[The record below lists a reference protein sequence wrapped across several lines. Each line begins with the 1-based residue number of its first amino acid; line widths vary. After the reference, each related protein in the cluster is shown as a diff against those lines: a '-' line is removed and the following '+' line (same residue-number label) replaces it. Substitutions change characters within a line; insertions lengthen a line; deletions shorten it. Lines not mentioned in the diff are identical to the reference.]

1 MSWKHDCTYNCY
13 FSPTLDSDIPSG
25 TNGTLPPVHT
35 GRTPRQWIALWD
47 SDSDYNLETFLLR
60 IYSYWLTKCYKCM
73 GPNVRHFHH
82 GRTTYEAARG
92 GADVASRGRA
102 PNVVVFFVFVFKK
115 GYFSRHFSS
124 VFLTRYREIN
134 KMKVLPVGKYPNH
147 HKLATWKVICIMWL
161 HGSQLLDVDIHLE
174 NYKFVIFQCD
184 WENNQ
189 SSNRYDNSDN
199 C

>member
-1 MSWKHDCTYNCY
+1 MAGQRMKQPGVEQTWLQGVELQMLL
-13 FSPTLDSDIPSG
+13 F
-25 TNGTLPPVHT
+25 
-35 GRTPRQWIALWD
+35 
-47 SDSDYNLETFLLR
+47 FLL
-60 IYSYWLTKCYKCM
+60 
-73 GPNVRHFHH
+73 
-82 GRTTYEAARG
+82 
-92 GADVASRGRA
+92 
-102 PNVVVFFVFVFKK
+102 FFFKK

-184 WENNQ
+184 
-189 SSNRYDNSDN
+189 
-199 C
+199 